1 MELIRILSTGDEHW
15 PEVVD
20 LYTTSFPERE
30 RRNINTLEIVLTDR
44 RFHAVKFVINN
55 GFAAL
60 MFYWQLD
67 KIVFLEH
74 LAVAENIRGKG
85 YGKQIME
92 WLLNLPVAHFLLE
105 VEHPFD
111 ENSQRRIAFYERIG
125 FSTNHYE
132 YFQPPYRV
140 NDDPLPLLLMSK
152 PEIDGLQTFQLLTR
166 ELHEVV
172 YDRFLL

>member
-1 MELIRILSTGDEHW
+1 MELIKILSTDDEHW
-15 PEVVD
+15 QEAID

-30 RRNINTLEIVLTDR
+30 RRDIKALEIVLTDK

-67 KIVFLEH
+67 NLIFLEH
-74 LAVAENIRGKG
+74 LAVTKEMQGKAI
-85 YGKQIME
+85 GKQMME
-92 WLLNLPVAHFLLE
+92 WLLNVPVPYYLLE

-111 ENSQRRIAFYERIG
+111 DDSRRRIAFYERLG

-132 YFQPPYRV
+132 YFQPPYRAT
-140 NDDPLPLLLMSK
+140 DDPLPLLLMSR
-152 PEIDGLQTFQLLTR
+152 PSISGIETFQLLTK

>member
-1 MELIRILSTGDEHW
+1 MELIKILSTDDEHW
-15 PEVVD
+15 QEVID

-30 RRNINTLEIVLTDR
+30 RRDINSLEIVLADK

-60 MFYWQLD
+60 MFYWQLGEL
-67 KIVFLEH
+67 IFLEH
-74 LAVAENIRGKG
+74 LAVTKEMQGKAIG
-85 YGKQIME
+85 RQMME
-92 WLLNLPVAHFLLE
+92 WLLNIPVPYFLLE
-105 VEHPFD
+105 VEHPFNED
-111 ENSQRRIAFYERIG
+111 SQRRIAFYERLG

-140 NDDPLPLLLMSK
+140 TDDPLPLLLMSL
-152 PEIDGLQTFQLLTR
+152 PAIDNVTTFRQLTKD
-166 ELHEVV
+166 LHKVV

>member
-15 PEVVD
+15 SDMVD

-55 GFAAL
+55 EFAAL
-60 MFYWQLD
+60 MFYWQLNNL
-67 KIVFLEH
+67 VFLEH
-74 LAVAENIRGKG
+74 LAVAKNNRGKG

-92 WLLNLPVAHFLLE
+92 WLLKLSVPHFLLE

-111 ENSQRRIAFYERIG
+111 EDSQRRIGFYERFG

-140 NDDPLPLLLMSK
+140 TDDPLPLLLMSK
-152 PEIDGLQTFQLLTR
+152 PAIDCVETFQMLTK

-172 YDRFLL
+172 YDRFLM

>member
-1 MELIRILSTGDEHW
+1 MELIKILSTNDEHW
-15 PEVVD
+15 IDVVD
-20 LYTTSFPERE
+20 LYTASFPERE
-30 RRNINTLEIVLTDR
+30 RRNVNTLEIVLTDK

-60 MFYWQLD
+60 MFYWQLNNL
-67 KIVFLEH
+67 VFLEH
-74 LAVAENIRGKG
+74 FAVTENNRGKN
-85 YGKQIME
+85 YGKQMME
-92 WLLNLPVAHFLLE
+92 WLLKLPATYFLLE

-111 ENSQRRIAFYERIG
+111 DNSQRRIAFYERLG

-140 NDDPLPLLLMSK
+140 SDDPLPLLLMSK
-152 PEIDGLQTFQLLTR
+152 PEIESEERFQLLIR

-172 YDRFLL
+172 YDQFLL